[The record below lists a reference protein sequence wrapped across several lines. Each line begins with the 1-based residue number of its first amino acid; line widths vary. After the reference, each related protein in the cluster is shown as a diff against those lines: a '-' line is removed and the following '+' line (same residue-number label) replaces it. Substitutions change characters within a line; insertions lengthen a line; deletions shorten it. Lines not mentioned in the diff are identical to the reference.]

1 MTNYEIDI
9 NEVEKIRNR
18 VEESNRQLER
28 DEIFKLELEKR
39 GLTMSDIERLQII
52 VNGFNG

>member
-9 NEVEKIRNR
+9 NEVEKIRNQ

-28 DEIFKLELEKR
+28 DEIFRLELEKR